1 MADGFLSP
9 DGIFYEKK
17 EAFHAEAARRIL
29 GDTGEHPDPV
39 RELIQAG
46 YLAMIEFRAPN
57 GTVSLQ
63 PDMDYILARRDGKL
77 TPQQLE
83 WLKKNTEM
91 LSKHQQYVVN
101 MAREG
106 IFEEIVLNGV
116 KTYMACAHCPASKE
130 RQDWCDGKNPEE
142 PALCGKCIYALYGW
156 KHQL

>member
-17 EAFHAEAARRIL
+17 EAYHGETARRIL
-29 GDTGEHPDPV
+29 GDAGEHPDPV

-57 GTVSLQ
+57 GTVSLH

-77 TPQQLE
+77 TSGQQE
-83 WLKKNTEM
+83 WLYRNTAS
-91 LSKHQQYVVN
+91 LSRHQQYTVN
-101 MAREG
+101 MAQEG
-106 IFEEIVLNGV
+106 IFRDIVLNGV
-116 KTYMACAHCPASKE
+116 KTYLACEHCPASRE
-130 RQDWCDGKNPEE
+130 RREWCDGKNPGE
-142 PALCGKCIYALYGW
+142 PELCSKCIYALYGW